1 MYHTPGNAQIIA
13 QIGLAAQTANQ
24 PLYPGLLGTTAD
36 TTRSTMYQSPGHVEI
51 TAHPGPATKNPA
63 LQAVFFPVSDLP
75 GV

>member
-24 PLYPGLLGTTAD
+24 PLYPSLLDTATD

-51 TAHPGPATKNPA
+51 TAHPGPAAKNPA

-75 GV
+75 RG